1 MKVQLFTLHDLA
13 RSTGQ
18 KIDKLRRNRD
28 RLPAPSFVAPGGQ
41 GTFFWTSERLESG
54 GIPVPTT
61 ASAEIDLS

>member
-1 MKVQLFTLHDLA
+1 MKVQLYTLNDLA

-28 RLPAPSFVAPGGQ
+28 QLPVPNFVAPGGQ

-54 GIPVPTT
+54 NIPVPKK